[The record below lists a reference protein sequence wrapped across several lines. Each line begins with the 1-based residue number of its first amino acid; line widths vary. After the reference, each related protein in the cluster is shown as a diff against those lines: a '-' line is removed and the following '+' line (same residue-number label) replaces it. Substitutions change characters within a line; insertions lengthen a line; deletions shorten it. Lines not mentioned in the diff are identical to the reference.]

1 MNRKF
6 ITPLLAAI
14 FLSGF
19 SISTPAQV
27 QEIPYNQGSAAAWQA
42 LQKLRTTATVLFT
55 QAHPDDEDAGLV
67 TWVSRHEGAR
77 TGILSIN
84 RGEGGA
90 NLIGPEQ
97 YDALGVLRTEEFLAA
112 CRYYGADLM
121 FTRMADFGYSKR
133 LDETLEHWGK
143 ENVLRDMVFAVRTYK
158 PDIIISRFHGKAR
171 DGHGN
176 HQAAGMLSYEVFK
189 AAADPKMFPDA
200 GTPWQV
206 KKMYLIPRGN
216 EPSTLKIN
224 TGEYDPLLGKS
235 YRQIGSEGYGMHR
248 SQAMGQPRIP
258 AGDFF
263 STLQLVE
270 SAIPK
275 IENEKSIFDGID
287 MTMTGVAGTDLKL
300 RQALLQVQNSVEIAI
315 KQFDGNK
322 PWGIVPHLVEGSRQL
337 QEIMESLIDAREQ
350 VSSSAEFTKLFDL
363 RESNIPQAQKEKELG
378 ELEKIIQQKNKAE
391 NLLNLQMNLLNEK
404 SSGFNDA
411 VNKSL
416 GVTLE
421 ALVEPDKAATNPMGF
436 MQARETIRVAVPDQP
451 FKISV
456 TITNRSPL
464 NITATGFELDHSFI
478 PFKAMPLDH
487 PDAAKDVIEDP
498 IGGRVEDEVEW
509 KKVLKQNESATR
521 RFRINHL
528 SFDPHSII
536 YWSRASEVRDHRYE
550 RVGGEVDPSLP
561 YSRPEFSCS
570 GGYEI
575 NGVPFG
581 LSTPIKA
588 SYVQQP
594 NGEQRRT
601 LTAAPTLNVQMT
613 PRVGV
618 VSLSSTNS
626 ETMVNVSVSSNS
638 KGKADGVVRLK
649 TPEGWTVIPAQ
660 KPFSF
665 TREGEK
671 SNFTFKVKMPK
682 LSANQEYKI
691 QAVAA
696 LNINPTFNPNFQEY
710 TEGYEVIA
718 HRDLEPRH
726 LYRNATMEMRGVDF
740 QVAPNLNVGYVMG
753 VGDKVPEALAQMG
766 VKVSMLGANELAT
779 GNLDQFDAVIIGIR
793 ASAVREDLKAYN
805 KRLLEYCE
813 RGGNLIWQYQTP
825 EFDEAAYGPYPYKMG
840 RNPEEVSEENSK
852 VTMLDATNPIFN
864 FPNKISEKDFDGW
877 VEERGSKWWGEWDA
891 RYKPLLESH
900 DREQPLQRG
909 GMMYAEYGKGTW
921 VYAGYAF
928 YRQLPAGVE
937 GAYKLFANLISLKKR
952 TR

>member
-1 MNRKF
+1 MLRKS
-6 ITPLLAAI
+6 IILILVAAI
-14 FLSGF
+14 FLSSF

-27 QEIPYNQGSAAAWQA
+27 QETPYNQGSAAAWQA
-42 LQKLRTTATVLFT
+42 LQKLRTTATVMFT

-90 NLIGPEQ
+90 NLIGSEQ

-206 KKMYLIPRGN
+206 KKMYLITRGN

-270 SAIPK
+270 STIPK

-287 MTMTGVAGTDLKL
+287 TTLTGLAKQYQNEIDLRPEL
-300 RQALLQVQNSVEIAI
+300 SEAANAVEIAVSKFNAREPWTIAEELASGMRNIQKAIEKLERNKIRIRPLTLRLSNKAIEFNDAMNKAIGLTLDALVDPDKPIAGSLSMMQPRETFIVGIPEQIFSYTITIANPSPVEIGVTDISSYVYGREEEPQRYQAGKPILISKSRLERKYTNVLARVLEYSQPYWRRDSELRDHFYRINFIEKIFQNGSGLLLPTVAPEGISECEYEVSGVEFVI
-315 KQFDGNK
+315 KQF
-322 PWGIVPHLVEGSRQL
+322 L
-337 QEIMESLIDAREQ
+337 QTSYTVR
-350 VSSSAEFTKLFDL
+350 
-363 RESNIPQAQKEKELG
+363 
-378 ELEKIIQQKNKAE
+378 
-391 NLLNLQMNLLNEK
+391 
-404 SSGFNDA
+404 
-411 VNKSL
+411 
-416 GVTLE
+416 
-421 ALVEPDKAATNPMGF
+421 
-436 MQARETIRVAVPDQP
+436 P
-451 FKISV
+451 F
-456 TITNRSPL
+456 
-464 NITATGFELDHSFI
+464 
-478 PFKAMPLDH
+478 
-487 PDAAKDVIEDP
+487 
-498 IGGRVEDEVEW
+498 
-509 KKVLKQNESATR
+509 
-521 RFRINHL
+521 
-528 SFDPHSII
+528 
-536 YWSRASEVRDHRYE
+536 
-550 RVGGEVDPSLP
+550 
-561 YSRPEFSCS
+561 
-570 GGYEI
+570 
-575 NGVPFG
+575 
-581 LSTPIKA
+581 
-588 SYVQQP
+588 
-594 NGEQRRT
+594 GEQRRL
-601 LTAAPTLNVQMT
+601 LTIAPAINIQLT
-613 PRVGV
+613 PRVGIV
-618 VSLSSTNS
+618 ALNAAKS
-626 ETMVNVSVSSNS
+626 EATVNVSVSSNTKS
-638 KGKADGVVRLK
+638 KADGKVKLRL
-649 TPEGWTVIPAQ
+649 PEGWKSSPAEQ
-660 KPFSF
+660 NFSF
-665 TREGEK
+665 AREGEK
-671 SNFTFKVKMPK
+671 SNFSFTVSIPK
-682 LSANQEYKI
+682 IVANQDYKI
-691 QAVAA
+691 QAVAEY
-696 LNINPTFNPNFQEY
+696 NGKEY

-779 GNLDQFDAVIIGIR
+779 GNLDQFDAVVIGIR

-813 RGGNLIWQYQTP
+813 RGGNVIWQYQTP
-825 EFDEAAYGPYPYKMG
+825 EFDEVAYGPYPYKMG

-852 VTMLDATNPIFN
+852 VTILNAVNPILN

-877 VEERGSKWWGEWDA
+877 VEERGSKWWGEWDT

-900 DREQPLQRG
+900 DREQPLQKG